1 MADNYDIL
9 ADLDARL
16 ARKQA
21 TASGEFGKGIA
32 SGVDALQGSLYGLAG
47 VVGDVVAEPGLRDWG
62 IAGYLRNQDE
72 VQQNPALVQRVEDVG
87 SLKDAGLYAA
97 QGLGQLVPFAASSI
111 AGGGIG
117 GAAAR
122 VAGRSAAE
130 GIVKGGIAQGLERAA
145 AERAG
150 QAAAR
155 EMTERGIQAG
165 LAGTSIGT
173 EQGSIYG
180 DIYEKTGQY
189 APGTALAYGA
199 AAGALDVVPEL
210 GLLSKAMRPSKGLL
224 RAAGQQAAT
233 EAATE
238 AGQTAVERLA
248 VQSVD
253 PSQEAFNA
261 DGRSELLNAAILGGI
276 GGGILGGGVDAAG
289 RIAQRAQQGPVSPA
303 AQPATPEPAGPI
315 SRSAGLLPG
324 PAPLA
329 ALPAPESVL
338 YGDSS
343 GTIRDTG
350 PVRDVD
356 REQRPVPGREQAQP
370 RSPFG
375 GGGIDQPV
383 PRGVVP
389 LSGELI
395 QATPPAVRETPPMA
409 VRTFDASPI
418 YPGLPDLRPEAV
430 VVDPS
435 GQASFARVPTPR
447 PVEDQGPS
455 FGAGMDRQAQPAQR
469 PVFSE
474 VLQQARQAQGAL
486 DAKALAERTG
496 ASRAMATR
504 ALAGAKAEQQVTA
517 TAYKS
522 VPGAN
527 KALRSLPLPDEF
539 EVVKT
544 GNRQW
549 AVQRR
554 PVQERAYVDS
564 GTGPVDERAAG
575 DQGAAPLQPTDQ
587 AGVPDAEATPQAAA
601 VQPVESGTGVPPAAA
616 GADGQRALTV
626 AKPPAQ
632 PEPVAP
638 PQPADGASPRA
649 NDREQGAE
657 VEQPS
662 ATPDRQQVQEA
673 EAPAQAESQGAA
685 SQAEAGAA
693 VGTDRK
699 SKPADDAGGGRG
711 RNDAPSEKPARI
723 EDFGEKLG
731 GARKDLWKGFR
742 ESISADVDVG
752 AEPLSKSFPE
762 PDYES
767 LSSEGVDPK
776 VLALIAA
783 MRAEIPAKPRIGHR
797 VRIWSDKVRVL
808 RDFAKQL
815 LEGELSADQVLGQM
829 RGRSALG
836 ELADTVPV
844 LARLPASLLKSASK
858 WRITSGS
865 YTVFAGERLER
876 PTTIYVLE
884 DPAQRLVTGIRGGTA
899 EAITDA
905 AVKHLTKVLG
915 DQPAGAGRVSKIE
928 VYQDRMSKQYML
940 GYKGA
945 GGVVRLKTNFATSR
959 DARNYLKD
967 NRDELEQKLAE
978 LRAAPVVRRERNEDR
993 VGPARHEG
1001 DVSPDQFLST
1011 FGFRGVEFG
1020 NWVEGSRRQRDLNNA
1035 YDALM
1040 DMADVLG
1047 IPPQAVSLN
1056 GELGLAF
1063 GARGKGGSDPA
1074 SAHYERGKVVINLTK
1089 KNGPGSLAHEWLHA
1103 LDHHFGKRDAQSG
1116 FMSERRRR
1124 EKEFNPITRKME
1136 DVQYPVRD
1144 EVFKAFKAIERA
1156 VNAGDFKARAV
1167 ELDQARSKPYWSTTV
1182 ELAARA
1188 FEKYVDARL
1197 RDTEQSNDYLVN
1209 ISKSSVAYPNDEELQ
1224 SGGIREAFDQLFQTL
1239 EVRQTEKG
1247 QQLYSRASYRQTPS
1261 RQAKGVRAESLSR
1274 TLAGMAASW
1283 KNAPQIHV
1291 VQSIDELPP
1300 RLRQQVK
1307 RDGALDVEGLYDAQ
1321 GVYLIADNL
1330 SSLQHAAFV
1339 LQHEVIGHAGLQGAF
1354 GKRLNP
1360 LLLSIYKEHPALRSS
1375 ADRLRD
1381 RYGYDKALAMEE
1393 VLADLA
1399 AAGRLTEQRFWPQLV
1414 AAVRNALRAIGFR
1427 MRWTDQ
1433 DIAALLGTARRF
1445 IEKGGDKGTGG
1456 LVQTYSR
1463 EPGTG
1468 LPAALE
1474 KEIDEVFRG
1483 KTLTKPLVL
1492 GGTPDV
1498 LQALGAADA
1507 PINITEDTLW
1517 KAVDKHSLTPRDVK
1531 AALAALGEPVMVFD
1545 SATAPDGLVALVET
1559 ASRGRS
1565 VVVAV
1570 HMNRKENITVNRIAS
1585 IHAKDSAGFVQQW
1598 MENGLLRYVDNKK
1611 ADAWSSARGLQLP
1624 KAAPKHRLGKKVL
1637 RPEDIGKAA
1646 GDVRYSRASQR
1657 AADFFDQ
1664 VTNRGAVRFPEHA
1677 TTAQRDALGKI
1688 GAFIRQEPLAKTARA
1703 LSERWKEKV
1712 IQGVFDQFAPIAKLD
1727 QAAYMQARLS
1737 KGTDG
1742 ALEATFFHGR
1752 PTITDGALDVEA
1764 DGQGL
1769 RGVLAELKGEHD
1781 LFFAWIAGNRAEKLA
1796 QEGRENLF
1804 TPDDIAALRS
1814 LNQGT
1819 MDDGRSRAVVYR
1831 DVLKQFN
1838 TYQKA
1843 VMDVAEQA
1851 GLIDGSSR
1859 KLWESEFYVPFY
1871 RVMEEGDGTAGPG
1884 QIGGLTGQKAFK
1896 KLKGGKE
1903 PLGDLMANTLANWSH
1918 LLSASMKNMAANK
1931 ALEAAEK
1938 MKIATRV
1945 REAEKGSLR
1954 VMVNGKERHY
1964 LVDDPLV
1971 LDALTMLNHQDWNN
1985 PAMKAMRSF
1994 KHALTVGVT
2003 SSPAFRARNLL
2014 RDSISSIAAND
2025 LGYNP
2030 LKNMA
2035 AGWKGTGKDS
2045 PTLHRLLAGGGAVRF
2060 GSLNDGDQATYA
2072 KRLISRGV
2080 DSSQILNTPAKAAK
2094 ALRSAWDKYQEIGDR
2109 LETVNRAAL
2118 YEKLRAE
2125 GKSHLEASYAA
2136 RDAMDFT
2143 SAGKWASVRFL
2154 TQIVPF
2160 MNARLQGM
2168 YKLGRGASADPRR
2181 FLAVAGAVAMAST
2194 LLFLLNK
2201 DDEEFKQLPDWVRD
2215 TYWWVRIPGT
2225 EKALY
2230 LPKPFEVGVMGSV
2243 AERLT
2248 ELALSGDDYQAG
2260 DFASTAGSLLWNQL
2274 SMSPVPQAFKP
2285 LMEAA
2290 FNYDSFR
2297 DRPIDSMGQERL
2309 PAEERYTART
2319 SASAVAAGQLTGISP
2334 QRIEHLVRGYFGWL
2348 GTQAL
2353 NTADYLTRG
2362 ITDLPSNPKS
2372 DLTNPDNWTLFG
2384 DFVKAADP
2392 GSGSKYLTRFYEMQH
2407 QIDQLYASAS
2417 EARKVGDLERLQQL
2431 AGNEMLKLRPVYQ
2444 AANRQ
2449 ITAINQRI
2457 KAVTNDRS
2465 LGAAE
2470 KAELLKQLNA
2480 TRNQAAQLADTRGRA
2495 MGV

>member
-1 MADNYDIL
+1 M
-9 ADLDARL
+9 
-16 ARKQA
+16 
-21 TASGEFGKGIA
+21 
-32 SGVDALQGSLYGLAG
+32 
-47 VVGDVVAEPGLRDWG
+47 
-62 IAGYLRNQDE
+62 
-72 VQQNPALVQRVEDVG
+72 
-87 SLKDAGLYAA
+87 
-97 QGLGQLVPFAASSI
+97 
-111 AGGGIG
+111 
-117 GAAAR
+117 
-122 VAGRSAAE
+122 
-130 GIVKGGIAQGLERAA
+130 
-145 AERAG
+145 
-150 QAAAR
+150 
-155 EMTERGIQAG
+155 
-165 LAGTSIGT
+165 
-173 EQGSIYG
+173 
-180 DIYEKTGQY
+180 
-189 APGTALAYGA
+189 
-199 AAGALDVVPEL
+199 VPEL

-289 RIAQRAQQGPVSPA
+289 RIAQRAQQAPVSPT

-324 PAPLA
+324 PSPLA

-338 YGDSS
+338 YGDAS

-356 REQRPVPGREQAQP
+356 REQRPVPGREQARP

-395 QATPPAVRETPPMA
+395 QATPPAVREAPPMA

-504 ALAGAKAEQQVTA
+504 ALAGAKVEQQVSA

-601 VQPVESGTGVPPAAA
+601 VQPVESGAGVPPAAA

-673 EAPAQAESQGAA
+673 EAPAQSESQGAA

-693 VGTDRK
+693 VATDREPQ
-699 SKPADDAGGGRG
+699 PAGSGEDGR
-711 RNDAPSEKPARI
+711 D
-723 EDFGEKLG
+723 
-731 GARKDLWKGFR
+731 
-742 ESISADVDVG
+742 
-752 AEPLSKSFPE
+752 
-762 PDYES
+762 
-767 LSSEGVDPK
+767 
-776 VLALIAA
+776 
-783 MRAEIPAKPRIGHR
+783 
-797 VRIWSDKVRVL
+797 
-808 RDFAKQL
+808 
-815 LEGELSADQVLGQM
+815 
-829 RGRSALG
+829 
-836 ELADTVPV
+836 
-844 LARLPASLLKSASK
+844 LPAS
-858 WRITSGS
+858 
-865 YTVFAGERLER
+865 
-876 PTTIYVLE
+876 PTE
-884 DPAQRLVTGIRGGTA
+884 A
-899 EAITDA
+899 E
-905 AVKHLTKVLG
+905 H
-915 DQPAGAGRVSKIE
+915 Q
-928 VYQDRMSKQYML
+928 
-940 GYKGA
+940 
-945 GGVVRLKTNFATSR
+945 
-959 DARNYLKD
+959 
-967 NRDELEQKLAE
+967 
-978 LRAAPVVRRERNEDR
+978 
-993 VGPARHEG
+993 
-1001 DVSPDQFLST
+1001 
-1011 FGFRGVEFG
+1011 
-1020 NWVEGSRRQRDLNNA
+1020 
-1035 YDALM
+1035 
-1040 DMADVLG
+1040 
-1047 IPPQAVSLN
+1047 
-1056 GELGLAF
+1056 
-1063 GARGKGGSDPA
+1063 
-1074 SAHYERGKVVINLTK
+1074 
-1089 KNGPGSLAHEWLHA
+1089 
-1103 LDHHFGKRDAQSG
+1103 
-1116 FMSERRRR
+1116 
-1124 EKEFNPITRKME
+1124 
-1136 DVQYPVRD
+1136 
-1144 EVFKAFKAIERA
+1144 
-1156 VNAGDFKARAV
+1156 
-1167 ELDQARSKPYWSTTV
+1167 
-1182 ELAARA
+1182 
-1188 FEKYVDARL
+1188 
-1197 RDTEQSNDYLVN
+1197 
-1209 ISKSSVAYPNDEELQ
+1209 
-1224 SGGIREAFDQLFQTL
+1224 
-1239 EVRQTEKG
+1239 
-1247 QQLYSRASYRQTPS
+1247 YSRSSYRQAPS

-1321 GVYLIADNL
+1321 GVYIIADNL

-1483 KTLTKPLVL
+1483 KTLTKPLSL

-1585 IHAKDSAGFVQQW
+1585 VHAKDSAGFVQQW

-1646 GDVRYSRASQR
+1646 GDVRYSRAGQR

-1664 VTNRGAVRFPEHA
+1664 VTNRGEVRFPEHA
-1677 TTAQRDALGKI
+1677 TSAQRDALGKL
-1688 GAFIRQEPLAKTARA
+1688 GTFIRQEPLAKTARA

-1769 RGVLAELKGEHD
+1769 RGVLAELAGEHD

-1931 ALEAAEK
+1931 ALQAAEQ
-1938 MKIATRV
+1938 MSIATRV

-2014 RDSISSIAAND
+2014 RDSISSIAANE

-2035 AGWKGTGKDS
+2035 AGWKGTGKDN
-2045 PTLHRLLAGGGAVRF
+2045 PTLHRLLAGGGAVRL

-2136 RDAMDFT
+2136 RDMMDFT

-2480 TRNQAAQLADTRGRA
+2480 TRNRAAQMADERVRKI
-2495 MGV
+2495 M

>member
-1 MADNYDIL
+1 MADDYN
-9 ADLDARL
+9 ARSSIQ
-16 ARKQA
+16 ARIDKRNA
-21 TASGEFGKGIA
+21 TAGGEFGKGIA
-32 SGVDALQGSLYGLAG
+32 SGIDALQGSLYGLAG
-47 VVGDVVAEPGLRDWG
+47 LAGDVVAEPGLRDWG
-62 IAGYLRNQDE
+62 IAGFQRNQE
-72 VQQNPALVQRVEDVG
+72 EAQQNPALVQRVEDIG
-87 SLKDAGLYAA
+87 SVRDAGLYAA
-97 QGLGQLVPFAASSI
+97 QGLGQLVPFAAGSI
-111 AGGGIG
+111 AGGGVG
-117 GAAAR
+117 GAVAR

-130 GIVKGGIAQGLERAA
+130 GLVQRGIAQGLDRAV

-150 QAAAR
+150 QIAAR
-155 EMTERGIQAG
+155 EATERGIQAG
-165 LAGTSIGT
+165 LTANSIGT

-180 DIYEKTGQY
+180 DIYDKTGQH

-210 GLLSKAMRPSKGLL
+210 GLLSKIARPSQGLL
-224 RAAGQQAAT
+224 RTVGRQAAT

-253 PSQEAFNA
+253 PTQEAFNE

-289 RIAQRAQQGPVSPA
+289 RVAARGQQPAAPAPA
-303 AQPATPEPAGPI
+303 AQPAGPI
-315 SRSAGLLPG
+315 SRSAGLLP
-324 PAPLA
+324 APDRL
-329 ALPAPESVL
+329 ALPAPDPVL
-338 YGDSS
+338 YADGQGNVSPD
-343 GTIRDTG
+343 G
-350 PVRDVD
+350 PARNVD
-356 REQRPVPGREQAQP
+356 REQRPVPGRETQP
-370 RSPFG
+370 PFSG
-375 GGGIDQPV
+375 AGLDQQV
-383 PRGVVP
+383 PRGVIP

-395 QATPPAVRETPPMA
+395 QAQPLTVQPTPPVP
-409 VRTFDASPI
+409 VRTFDARPEF
-418 YPGLPDLRPEAV
+418 PGLPDLRPEAV

-435 GQASFARVPTPR
+435 GQASLGRIPTPQ
-447 PVEDQGPS
+447 PVEPADSS
-455 FGAGMDRQAQPAQR
+455 FGAGMDAQVKPAKR
-469 PVFSE
+469 PTFGQ
-474 VLQQARQAQGAL
+474 VLEQARQAQGAL
-486 DAKALAERTG
+486 DAQALADRTG
-496 ASRAMATR
+496 ASRAVAAR
-504 ALAGAKAEQQVTA
+504 ALSGVQVEQQVVA
-517 TAYKS
+517 AEYKS

-527 KALRSLPLPDEF
+527 KALRSLPQPDDF
-539 EVVKT
+539 HVVKT
-544 GNRQW
+544 GPRQW

-554 PVQERAYVDS
+554 PLQEVVDADS
-564 GTGPVDERAAG
+564 RSGPVDERAAG
-575 DQGAAPLQPTDQ
+575 GQGATPVQPADQ
-587 AGVPDAEATPQAAA
+587 AGVPNAEAAPATSE
-601 VQPVESGTGVPPAAA
+601 VQPMEGGAGVPSAAE
-616 GADGQRALTV
+616 GTDGQRALNEAPEAAASAQRGDASVAGEYQHGRHGAVRATV
-626 AKPPAQ
+626 TPTAKGFQVEWGPDDLQQFKGKAAGEKVRAALEREGFSRVEQ
-632 PEPVAP
+632 E
-638 PQPADGASPRA
+638 GASPNYSR
-649 NDREQGAE
+649 GA
-657 VEQPS
+657 
-662 ATPDRQQVQEA
+662 
-673 EAPAQAESQGAA
+673 
-685 SQAEAGAA
+685 
-693 VGTDRK
+693 
-699 SKPADDAGGGRG
+699 
-711 RNDAPSEKPARI
+711 
-723 EDFGEKLG
+723 
-731 GARKDLWKGFR
+731 
-742 ESISADVDVG
+742 
-752 AEPLSKSFPE
+752 
-762 PDYES
+762 Y
-767 LSSEGVDPK
+767 
-776 VLALIAA
+776 
-783 MRAEIPAKPRIGHR
+783 
-797 VRIWSDKVRVL
+797 
-808 RDFAKQL
+808 
-815 LEGELSADQVLGQM
+815 
-829 RGRSALG
+829 
-836 ELADTVPV
+836 
-844 LARLPASLLKSASK
+844 
-858 WRITSGS
+858 
-865 YTVFAGERLER
+865 
-876 PTTIYVLE
+876 
-884 DPAQRLVTGIRGGTA
+884 
-899 EAITDA
+899 
-905 AVKHLTKVLG
+905 
-915 DQPAGAGRVSKIE
+915 
-928 VYQDRMSKQYML
+928 RM
-940 GYKGA
+940 
-945 GGVVRLKTNFATSR
+945 
-959 DARNYLKD
+959 
-967 NRDELEQKLAE
+967 
-978 LRAAPVVRRERNEDR
+978 AAPR
-993 VGPARHEG
+993 A
-1001 DVSPDQFLST
+1001 
-1011 FGFRGVEFG
+1011 
-1020 NWVEGSRRQRDLNNA
+1020 
-1035 YDALM
+1035 
-1040 DMADVLG
+1040 
-1047 IPPQAVSLN
+1047 
-1056 GELGLAF
+1056 
-1063 GARGKGGSDPA
+1063 
-1074 SAHYERGKVVINLTK
+1074 K
-1089 KNGPGSLAHEWLHA
+1089 K
-1103 LDHHFGKRDAQSG
+1103 
-1116 FMSERRRR
+1116 
-1124 EKEFNPITRKME
+1124 
-1136 DVQYPVRD
+1136 
-1144 EVFKAFKAIERA
+1144 
-1156 VNAGDFKARAV
+1156 
-1167 ELDQARSKPYWSTTV
+1167 
-1182 ELAARA
+1182 
-1188 FEKYVDARL
+1188 
-1197 RDTEQSNDYLVN
+1197 
-1209 ISKSSVAYPNDEELQ
+1209 
-1224 SGGIREAFDQLFQTL
+1224 
-1239 EVRQTEKG
+1239 
-1247 QQLYSRASYRQTPS
+1247 
-1261 RQAKGVRAESLSR
+1261 VRAE
-1274 TLAGMAASW
+1274 TLARSIGGLVAGW
-1283 KNAPQIHV
+1283 RNAPQVNV
-1291 VQSIDELPP
+1291 VQSIDDLPP

-1307 RDGALDVEGLYDAQ
+1307 RDGAHDAEGLYDPK

-1330 SSLQHAAFV
+1330 TSLQHAAFV

-1381 RYGYDKALAMEE
+1381 RFGYDKALAMEE

-1399 AAGRLTEQRFWPQLV
+1399 AAGRLTEQRFWPRLV
-1414 AAVRNALRAIGFR
+1414 AAVRNALRDIGFKV
-1427 MRWTDQ
+1427 RWTDQ

-1445 IEKGGDKGTGG
+1445 IEKGDAKGTGG

-1483 KTLTKPLVL
+1483 KTLSKPLSL

-1498 LQALGAADA
+1498 LKALGAADA

-1517 KAVDKHSLTPRDVK
+1517 KAVDKHSMTPRDVK

-1664 VTNRGAVRFPEHA
+1664 VTNRGEVRFPEHA
-1677 TTAQRDALGKI
+1677 TSAQRDALGKI

-1752 PTITDGALDVEA
+1752 PKISDGALDVEA

-1769 RGVLAELKGEHD
+1769 RGVLADLKGEHD

-1796 QEGRENLF
+1796 QDGRENLF
-1804 TPDDIAALRS
+1804 TPDDIVALRS
-1814 LNQGT
+1814 LNQGA
-1819 MDDGRSRAVVYR
+1819 MADGRARAVVYR

-1838 TYQKA
+1838 AYQKS

-1938 MKIATRV
+1938 MNIATRL

-2003 SSPAFRARNLL
+2003 SNPAFRARNLL

-2035 AGWKGTGKDS
+2035 SGWKATGKDN

-2060 GSLNDGDQATYA
+2060 GSLNDGDQAAYA
-2072 KRLISRGV
+2072 KRLIRSGV

-2094 ALRSAWDKYQEIGDR
+2094 ALRSAWDKYQEVGDR

-2136 RDAMDFT
+2136 RDMMDFT

-2181 FLAVAGAVAMAST
+2181 FVAVAGAVAMAST

-2225 EKALY
+2225 EKSLY

-2243 AERLT
+2243 AERLM

-2297 DRPIDSMGQERL
+2297 ERPIDSMGQERL

-2372 DLTNPDNWTLFG
+2372 DLANPDNWTLYG
-2384 DFVKAADP
+2384 DFVKSADP

-2417 EARKVGDLERLQQL
+2417 EARKVGDLERMQQL
-2431 AGNEMLKLRPVYQ
+2431 AGNDVLKLRPIYK

-2465 LGAAE
+2465 MGAAE
-2470 KAELLKQLNA
+2470 KADLLKQLNA
-2480 TRNQAAQLADTRGRA
+2480 TRNQAAQLADERGRA
-2495 MGV
+2495 AG

>member
-1 MADNYDIL
+1 MADDYDAL
-9 ADLDARL
+9 ADIQSRM

-21 TASGEFGKGIA
+21 TLSGEFGKGIA

-72 VQQNPALVQRVEDVG
+72 AQQNPALVQRVEDVG

-150 QAAAR
+150 QVAAR

-173 EQGSIYG
+173 EQGIIYG

-248 VQSVD
+248 VQRVD

-261 DGRSELLNAAILGGI
+261 EGRSELLNAAILGGI

-289 RIAQRAQQGPVSPA
+289 RIAQRALQAPASPA
-303 AQPATPEPAGPI
+303 AQPPTPEPAGPI
-315 SRSAGLLPG
+315 SRSAALLPG

-329 ALPAPESVL
+329 ALPAPDPVL

-395 QATPPAVRETPPMA
+395 QAPPPAVRETPPMA

-504 ALAGAKAEQQVTA
+504 ALAGAKVEQQVTA

-544 GNRQW
+544 GSRQW

-575 DQGAAPLQPTDQ
+575 DQGAAPFQPTDP
-587 AGVPDAEATPQAAA
+587 AGVPNAEATPQAPA
-601 VQPVESGTGVPPAAA
+601 VQPVESGAGVPPAAA
-616 GADGQRALTV
+616 GADGQRALNEVPEAAASAQQGDASVAGEYQHGRHGAVRATV
-626 AKPPAQ
+626 TPTAKGFQVEWGPDDVQQFKGKAAG
-632 PEPVAP
+632 EKV
-638 PQPADGASPRA
+638 RA
-649 NDREQGAE
+649 ALEREGFNRVEQQGANTNY
-657 VEQPS
+657 S
-662 ATPDRQQVQEA
+662 RGAYRMA
-673 EAPAQAESQGAA
+673 AP
-685 SQAEAGAA
+685 
-693 VGTDRK
+693 
-699 SKPADDAGGGRG
+699 
-711 RNDAPSEKPARI
+711 
-723 EDFGEKLG
+723 
-731 GARKDLWKGFR
+731 
-742 ESISADVDVG
+742 
-752 AEPLSKSFPE
+752 
-762 PDYES
+762 
-767 LSSEGVDPK
+767 
-776 VLALIAA
+776 
-783 MRAEIPAKPRIGHR
+783 R
-797 VRIWSDKVRVL
+797 VRK
-808 RDFAKQL
+808 
-815 LEGELSADQVLGQM
+815 
-829 RGRSALG
+829 
-836 ELADTVPV
+836 
-844 LARLPASLLKSASK
+844 
-858 WRITSGS
+858 
-865 YTVFAGERLER
+865 
-876 PTTIYVLE
+876 
-884 DPAQRLVTGIRGGTA
+884 
-899 EAITDA
+899 
-905 AVKHLTKVLG
+905 
-915 DQPAGAGRVSKIE
+915 
-928 VYQDRMSKQYML
+928 
-940 GYKGA
+940 
-945 GGVVRLKTNFATSR
+945 
-959 DARNYLKD
+959 
-967 NRDELEQKLAE
+967 
-978 LRAAPVVRRERNEDR
+978 
-993 VGPARHEG
+993 
-1001 DVSPDQFLST
+1001 
-1011 FGFRGVEFG
+1011 
-1020 NWVEGSRRQRDLNNA
+1020 
-1035 YDALM
+1035 
-1040 DMADVLG
+1040 
-1047 IPPQAVSLN
+1047 
-1056 GELGLAF
+1056 
-1063 GARGKGGSDPA
+1063 
-1074 SAHYERGKVVINLTK
+1074 
-1089 KNGPGSLAHEWLHA
+1089 
-1103 LDHHFGKRDAQSG
+1103 
-1116 FMSERRRR
+1116 
-1124 EKEFNPITRKME
+1124 
-1136 DVQYPVRD
+1136 
-1144 EVFKAFKAIERA
+1144 
-1156 VNAGDFKARAV
+1156 
-1167 ELDQARSKPYWSTTV
+1167 
-1182 ELAARA
+1182 
-1188 FEKYVDARL
+1188 
-1197 RDTEQSNDYLVN
+1197 
-1209 ISKSSVAYPNDEELQ
+1209 
-1224 SGGIREAFDQLFQTL
+1224 
-1239 EVRQTEKG
+1239 
-1247 QQLYSRASYRQTPS
+1247 
-1261 RQAKGVRAESLSR
+1261 VRAE
-1274 TLAGMAASW
+1274 TLARSIGGMVAGW
-1283 KNAPQIHV
+1283 KNAPQVNV
-1291 VQSIDELPP
+1291 VQSIDDLPP

-1307 RDGALDVEGLYDAQ
+1307 RDGALDAEGLYDPK

-1330 SSLQHAAFV
+1330 TSLQHAAFV

-1354 GKRLNP
+1354 GKRLSP

-1381 RYGYDKALAMEE
+1381 RFGYDKALAMEE

-1399 AAGRLTEQRFWPQLV
+1399 AAGRLTEQRFWPRLV
-1414 AAVRNALRAIGFR
+1414 AAVRNALRDIGFKV
-1427 MRWTDQ
+1427 RWTDQ

-1445 IEKGGDKGTGG
+1445 IEKGGDKGTGA

-1468 LPAALE
+1468 LPATLE

-1483 KTLTKPLVL
+1483 KTLTKPLSL

-1498 LQALGAADA
+1498 LKALGAADA

-1570 HMNRKENITVNRIAS
+1570 HMNRAERVTVNRIAS
-1585 IHAKDSAGFVQQW
+1585 IHAKDSTGFIRQW
-1598 MENGLLRYVDNKK
+1598 METGLLRYVDNKK
-1611 ADAWSSARGLQLP
+1611 ADAWSKARGLQLP
-1624 KAAPKHRLGKKVL
+1624 KAGPKHRLGKKVL
-1637 RPEDIGKAA
+1637 RPEDIGKEA

-1664 VTNRGAVRFPEHA
+1664 VTNRGEVRFPEHA
-1677 TTAQRDALGKI
+1677 TSAQRDALGKI

-1831 DVLKQFN
+1831 DVLKHFN
-1838 TYQKA
+1838 AYQKA

-1931 ALEAAEK
+1931 ALQAAEQ
-1938 MKIATRV
+1938 MNIATRV

-2136 RDAMDFT
+2136 RDLMDFT

-2407 QIDQLYASAS
+2407 QIDQLYASAG

-2480 TRNQAAQLADTRGRA
+2480 TRNRAAQLADERGRA
-2495 MGV
+2495 AG

>member
-1 MADNYDIL
+1 MADDYS
-9 ADLDARL
+9 ARSSIQ
-16 ARKQA
+16 ARIEKRNA
-21 TASGEFGKGIA
+21 TAGGEFGKGIA
-32 SGVDALQGSLYGLAG
+32 SGIDALQGSLYGLAG
-47 VVGDVVAEPGLRDWG
+47 LAGDVVAEPGLRDWG
-62 IAGYLRNQDE
+62 IAGYQRNQE
-72 VQQNPALVQRVEDVG
+72 EAQQDPALVQRVEDIG
-87 SLKDAGLYAA
+87 SVRDAGLYAA
-97 QGLGQLVPFAASSI
+97 QGIGQLVPFAAGSI
-111 AGGGIG
+111 AGGGVG
-117 GAAAR
+117 GAVAR

-130 GIVKGGIAQGLERAA
+130 GVVQRGIAQGLDRAV

-150 QAAAR
+150 QLAAR

-165 LAGTSIGT
+165 LTANSIGT

-180 DIYEKTGQY
+180 DIYDKTGEH

-210 GLLSKAMRPSKGLL
+210 GLLSKVARPSQGLL
-224 RAAGQQAAT
+224 RATGRQAAT

-253 PSQEAFNA
+253 PTQEAFNEE
-261 DGRSELLNAAILGGI
+261 GRSELLNAAILGGI

-289 RIAQRAQQGPVSPA
+289 RVAARGQEPAAPAPA
-303 AQPATPEPAGPI
+303 AQPVGPI
-315 SRSAGLLPG
+315 SRSVGLLP
-324 PAPLA
+324 APDRL
-329 ALPAPESVL
+329 ALPAPDPVL
-338 YGDSS
+338 YADGQGNVSPD
-343 GTIRDTG
+343 G
-350 PVRDVD
+350 PARNVD
-356 REQRPVPGREQAQP
+356 REQRPVPGRETQP
-370 RSPFG
+370 PFSG
-375 GGGIDQPV
+375 AGLDQQV
-383 PRGVVP
+383 PRGVIP

-395 QATPPAVRETPPMA
+395 QAQPLTVQPSPPVP
-409 VRTFDASPI
+409 VRTFDARPE
-418 YPGLPDLRPEAV
+418 YPGLPDLRPEAF

-435 GQASFARVPTPR
+435 GQASLGRIPTPQ
-447 PVEDQGPS
+447 PVEPGGPS
-455 FGAGMDRQAQPAQR
+455 FGAGMDAEVKPAQR
-469 PVFSE
+469 PTFGQ
-474 VLQQARQAQGAL
+474 VLEHARQAQGAL
-486 DAKALAERTG
+486 DAQALADRTG
-496 ASRAMATR
+496 ASRAVAAR
-504 ALAGAKAEQQVTA
+504 ALSGAQVEQQVVA
-517 TAYKS
+517 AEYKS

-527 KALRSLPLPDEF
+527 KALRSLPQPDDF
-539 EVVKT
+539 HVVKT
-544 GNRQW
+544 GPRQW

-554 PVQERAYVDS
+554 PVQEVADVDS
-564 GTGPVDERAAG
+564 GAGPVDERAAG
-575 DQGAAPLQPTDQ
+575 GQGATPVQPADQ
-587 AGVPDAEATPQAAA
+587 AGVPNAEEPPAASA
-601 VQPVESGTGVPPAAA
+601 VQPMESGPGVPAAVE
-616 GADGQRALTV
+616 GADGQRALNEAPEAAASAQQGDASVAGEYQHGRHGAVRATV
-626 AKPPAQ
+626 TPTAKGFPVEWGPDDVQQFKGKAAGEKVRAALEREGFSRVAQ
-632 PEPVAP
+632 QGPSTNYSR
-638 PQPADGASPRA
+638 GAYRMAAPRA
-649 NDREQGAE
+649 
-657 VEQPS
+657 
-662 ATPDRQQVQEA
+662 
-673 EAPAQAESQGAA
+673 
-685 SQAEAGAA
+685 
-693 VGTDRK
+693 
-699 SKPADDAGGGRG
+699 
-711 RNDAPSEKPARI
+711 
-723 EDFGEKLG
+723 
-731 GARKDLWKGFR
+731 
-742 ESISADVDVG
+742 
-752 AEPLSKSFPE
+752 
-762 PDYES
+762 
-767 LSSEGVDPK
+767 
-776 VLALIAA
+776 
-783 MRAEIPAKPRIGHR
+783 
-797 VRIWSDKVRVL
+797 
-808 RDFAKQL
+808 
-815 LEGELSADQVLGQM
+815 
-829 RGRSALG
+829 
-836 ELADTVPV
+836 
-844 LARLPASLLKSASK
+844 
-858 WRITSGS
+858 
-865 YTVFAGERLER
+865 
-876 PTTIYVLE
+876 
-884 DPAQRLVTGIRGGTA
+884 
-899 EAITDA
+899 
-905 AVKHLTKVLG
+905 
-915 DQPAGAGRVSKIE
+915 
-928 VYQDRMSKQYML
+928 
-940 GYKGA
+940 
-945 GGVVRLKTNFATSR
+945 
-959 DARNYLKD
+959 
-967 NRDELEQKLAE
+967 
-978 LRAAPVVRRERNEDR
+978 
-993 VGPARHEG
+993 
-1001 DVSPDQFLST
+1001 
-1011 FGFRGVEFG
+1011 
-1020 NWVEGSRRQRDLNNA
+1020 
-1035 YDALM
+1035 
-1040 DMADVLG
+1040 
-1047 IPPQAVSLN
+1047 
-1056 GELGLAF
+1056 
-1063 GARGKGGSDPA
+1063 
-1074 SAHYERGKVVINLTK
+1074 K
-1089 KNGPGSLAHEWLHA
+1089 K
-1103 LDHHFGKRDAQSG
+1103 
-1116 FMSERRRR
+1116 
-1124 EKEFNPITRKME
+1124 
-1136 DVQYPVRD
+1136 
-1144 EVFKAFKAIERA
+1144 
-1156 VNAGDFKARAV
+1156 
-1167 ELDQARSKPYWSTTV
+1167 
-1182 ELAARA
+1182 
-1188 FEKYVDARL
+1188 
-1197 RDTEQSNDYLVN
+1197 
-1209 ISKSSVAYPNDEELQ
+1209 
-1224 SGGIREAFDQLFQTL
+1224 
-1239 EVRQTEKG
+1239 
-1247 QQLYSRASYRQTPS
+1247 
-1261 RQAKGVRAESLSR
+1261 VRAE
-1274 TLAGMAASW
+1274 TLARSIGGLVAGW
-1283 KNAPQIHV
+1283 KNAPQVNV
-1291 VQSIDELPP
+1291 VQSIDDLPP

-1307 RDGALDVEGLYDAQ
+1307 RDGAQDAEGLYDPK

-1330 SSLQHAAFV
+1330 TSLQHAAFV

-1354 GKRLNP
+1354 GKRLSP

-1381 RYGYDKALAMEE
+1381 RFGYDKALAMEE

-1399 AAGRLTEQRFWPQLV
+1399 AAGRLTEQRFWPRLV
-1414 AAVRNALRAIGFR
+1414 AGVRNALRDIGFK

-1463 EPGTG
+1463 ELGTG

-1483 KTLTKPLVL
+1483 KTLTRPLSL

-1559 ASRGRS
+1559 SSRGRS

-1585 IHAKDSAGFVQQW
+1585 VHAKDSAGFVQQW

-1611 ADAWSSARGLQLP
+1611 ADAWSSARGLKLP

-1688 GAFIRQEPLAKTARA
+1688 GAFIRQEPMAKAARA
-1703 LSERWKEKV
+1703 LSDRWKEKV

-1727 QAAYMQARLS
+1727 QTAYMQARLS

-1752 PTITDGALDVEA
+1752 PKISDGALDVEA

-1769 RGVLAELKGEHD
+1769 RGVLADLKGEHD

-1814 LNQGT
+1814 LNQGA
-1819 MDDGRSRAVVYR
+1819 MADGRSRAVVYR

-1838 TYQKA
+1838 AYQKS

-2035 AGWKGTGKDS
+2035 SGWKATGKDN

-2136 RDAMDFT
+2136 RDMMDFT

-2230 LPKPFEVGVMGSV
+2230 LPKPFEVGVLGSV

-2297 DRPIDSMGQERL
+2297 ERPIDSMSQERL

-2372 DLTNPDNWTLFG
+2372 DLANPDNWTLYG
-2384 DFVKAADP
+2384 DFVKSADL

-2417 EARKVGDLERLQQL
+2417 EARKVGDLERMQQL
-2431 AGNEMLKLRPVYQ
+2431 AGNDVLKLRPIYK

-2465 LGAAE
+2465 MRAAE
-2470 KAELLKQLNA
+2470 KTELLKQLNA
-2480 TRNQAAQLADTRGRA
+2480 TRNQAAQLADERGRA
-2495 MGV
+2495 AG

>member
-1 MADNYDIL
+1 MADKYDVL
-9 ADLDARL
+9 ADLDTRL

-21 TASGEFGKGIA
+21 TLSGEFGKGIA

-72 VQQNPALVQRVEDVG
+72 AQQNPALVQRVEDVG

-261 DGRSELLNAAILGGI
+261 EGRSELLNAAILGGI

-289 RIAQRAQQGPVSPA
+289 RIAQRAQQAPVSPA

-329 ALPAPESVL
+329 ALPAPEPVL

-395 QATPPAVRETPPMA
+395 QATPPAVREAPPMA
-409 VRTFDASPI
+409 VRTFDSSPI

-435 GQASFARVPTPR
+435 GQASFARVPTPK
-447 PVEDQGPS
+447 PAEDLGPS

-486 DAKALAERTG
+486 DAKALAELTG

-504 ALAGAKAEQQVTA
+504 ALVGAEVEQQVTA

-601 VQPVESGTGVPPAAA
+601 VQPVESGAGVPPATA

-632 PEPVAP
+632 PEPVTP

-693 VGTDRK
+693 VATDREPQ
-699 SKPADDAGGGRG
+699 PAGSGEGGR
-711 RNDAPSEKPARI
+711 D
-723 EDFGEKLG
+723 
-731 GARKDLWKGFR
+731 
-742 ESISADVDVG
+742 
-752 AEPLSKSFPE
+752 
-762 PDYES
+762 
-767 LSSEGVDPK
+767 
-776 VLALIAA
+776 
-783 MRAEIPAKPRIGHR
+783 
-797 VRIWSDKVRVL
+797 
-808 RDFAKQL
+808 
-815 LEGELSADQVLGQM
+815 
-829 RGRSALG
+829 
-836 ELADTVPV
+836 
-844 LARLPASLLKSASK
+844 LPAS
-858 WRITSGS
+858 
-865 YTVFAGERLER
+865 
-876 PTTIYVLE
+876 PTE
-884 DPAQRLVTGIRGGTA
+884 A
-899 EAITDA
+899 E
-905 AVKHLTKVLG
+905 H
-915 DQPAGAGRVSKIE
+915 Q
-928 VYQDRMSKQYML
+928 
-940 GYKGA
+940 
-945 GGVVRLKTNFATSR
+945 
-959 DARNYLKD
+959 
-967 NRDELEQKLAE
+967 
-978 LRAAPVVRRERNEDR
+978 
-993 VGPARHEG
+993 
-1001 DVSPDQFLST
+1001 
-1011 FGFRGVEFG
+1011 
-1020 NWVEGSRRQRDLNNA
+1020 
-1035 YDALM
+1035 
-1040 DMADVLG
+1040 
-1047 IPPQAVSLN
+1047 
-1056 GELGLAF
+1056 
-1063 GARGKGGSDPA
+1063 
-1074 SAHYERGKVVINLTK
+1074 
-1089 KNGPGSLAHEWLHA
+1089 
-1103 LDHHFGKRDAQSG
+1103 
-1116 FMSERRRR
+1116 
-1124 EKEFNPITRKME
+1124 
-1136 DVQYPVRD
+1136 
-1144 EVFKAFKAIERA
+1144 
-1156 VNAGDFKARAV
+1156 
-1167 ELDQARSKPYWSTTV
+1167 
-1182 ELAARA
+1182 
-1188 FEKYVDARL
+1188 
-1197 RDTEQSNDYLVN
+1197 
-1209 ISKSSVAYPNDEELQ
+1209 
-1224 SGGIREAFDQLFQTL
+1224 
-1239 EVRQTEKG
+1239 
-1247 QQLYSRASYRQTPS
+1247 YSRSSYRQAPS

-1291 VQSIDELPP
+1291 VQSLDELPP

-1354 GKRLNP
+1354 GKRLSP

-1483 KTLTKPLVL
+1483 KTLTKPLSL

-1498 LQALGAADA
+1498 LKALGAADA

-1585 IHAKDSAGFVQQW
+1585 IHAKDSTAFIRQW

-1637 RPEDIGKAA
+1637 RPEDIGKEA

-1657 AADFFDQ
+1657 AAGFFDQ
-1664 VTNRGAVRFPEHA
+1664 VTNRGEVRFPEHA
-1677 TTAQRDALGKI
+1677 TSAQRDALGKI

-1781 LFFAWIAGNRAEKLA
+1781 LFFAWIAGNRAEKLT

-1903 PLGDLMANTLANWSH
+1903 PLGDLLANTLANWSH
-1918 LLSASMKNMAANK
+1918 LLSASMKNMAANT
-1931 ALEAAEK
+1931 ALQAAEQ
-1938 MKIATRV
+1938 MNIATRV

-2094 ALRSAWDKYQEIGDR
+2094 ALRSAWDTYQEIGDR

-2480 TRNQAAQLADTRGRA
+2480 TRNQAAQMADERGRA
-2495 MGV
+2495 AG

>member
-9 ADLDARL
+9 ADLDTRL

-72 VQQNPALVQRVEDVG
+72 AQQNPALVQRVEDVG

-155 EMTERGIQAG
+155 ELTERGIQAG

-253 PSQEAFNA
+253 PSQKAFNA
-261 DGRSELLNAAILGGI
+261 EGRSELLNAAILGGI

-289 RIAQRAQQGPVSPA
+289 RIAQRAQQAPVSPA

-455 FGAGMDRQAQPAQR
+455 FGAGMDRQAQTAQR

-504 ALAGAKAEQQVTA
+504 ALAGAKVEQQVTA
-517 TAYKS
+517 TAYRS

-544 GNRQW
+544 GSRQW

-616 GADGQRALTV
+616 GADGQRALNEVPEASASAQQGDASVAGEYQHGRHGAVRATV
-626 AKPPAQ
+626 TPTAKGFQVEWGPDDVQQFKGKAAGEKVRAALEREGFNRVEQ
-632 PEPVAP
+632 
-638 PQPADGASPRA
+638 QGANTNYSRGAYRMAAPRA
-649 NDREQGAE
+649 
-657 VEQPS
+657 
-662 ATPDRQQVQEA
+662 
-673 EAPAQAESQGAA
+673 
-685 SQAEAGAA
+685 
-693 VGTDRK
+693 RK
-699 SKPADDAGGGRG
+699 
-711 RNDAPSEKPARI
+711 
-723 EDFGEKLG
+723 
-731 GARKDLWKGFR
+731 
-742 ESISADVDVG
+742 
-752 AEPLSKSFPE
+752 
-762 PDYES
+762 
-767 LSSEGVDPK
+767 
-776 VLALIAA
+776 
-783 MRAEIPAKPRIGHR
+783 
-797 VRIWSDKVRVL
+797 
-808 RDFAKQL
+808 
-815 LEGELSADQVLGQM
+815 
-829 RGRSALG
+829 
-836 ELADTVPV
+836 
-844 LARLPASLLKSASK
+844 
-858 WRITSGS
+858 
-865 YTVFAGERLER
+865 
-876 PTTIYVLE
+876 
-884 DPAQRLVTGIRGGTA
+884 
-899 EAITDA
+899 
-905 AVKHLTKVLG
+905 
-915 DQPAGAGRVSKIE
+915 
-928 VYQDRMSKQYML
+928 
-940 GYKGA
+940 
-945 GGVVRLKTNFATSR
+945 
-959 DARNYLKD
+959 
-967 NRDELEQKLAE
+967 
-978 LRAAPVVRRERNEDR
+978 
-993 VGPARHEG
+993 
-1001 DVSPDQFLST
+1001 
-1011 FGFRGVEFG
+1011 
-1020 NWVEGSRRQRDLNNA
+1020 
-1035 YDALM
+1035 
-1040 DMADVLG
+1040 
-1047 IPPQAVSLN
+1047 
-1056 GELGLAF
+1056 
-1063 GARGKGGSDPA
+1063 
-1074 SAHYERGKVVINLTK
+1074 
-1089 KNGPGSLAHEWLHA
+1089 
-1103 LDHHFGKRDAQSG
+1103 
-1116 FMSERRRR
+1116 
-1124 EKEFNPITRKME
+1124 
-1136 DVQYPVRD
+1136 
-1144 EVFKAFKAIERA
+1144 
-1156 VNAGDFKARAV
+1156 
-1167 ELDQARSKPYWSTTV
+1167 
-1182 ELAARA
+1182 
-1188 FEKYVDARL
+1188 
-1197 RDTEQSNDYLVN
+1197 
-1209 ISKSSVAYPNDEELQ
+1209 
-1224 SGGIREAFDQLFQTL
+1224 
-1239 EVRQTEKG
+1239 
-1247 QQLYSRASYRQTPS
+1247 
-1261 RQAKGVRAESLSR
+1261 VRAE
-1274 TLAGMAASW
+1274 TLARSIGGMVAGW
-1283 KNAPQIHV
+1283 KNAPQVNV
-1291 VQSIDELPP
+1291 VQSIDDLPP

-1307 RDGALDVEGLYDAQ
+1307 RDGALDAEGLYDPK

-1330 SSLQHAAFV
+1330 TSLQHAAFV

-1354 GKRLNP
+1354 GKRLSP

-1381 RYGYDKALAMEE
+1381 RFGYDKALAMEE

-1399 AAGRLTEQRFWPQLV
+1399 AAGRLTEQRFWPRLV
-1414 AAVRNALRAIGFR
+1414 AALRNALRDIGFKV
-1427 MRWTDQ
+1427 RWTDQ

-1483 KTLTKPLVL
+1483 KTLTKPLSL

-1498 LQALGAADA
+1498 LKALGGAADA

-1585 IHAKDSAGFVQQW
+1585 IHAKDSTAFIRQW
-1598 MENGLLRYVDNKK
+1598 MESGLLRYVDNKK

-1637 RPEDIGKAA
+1637 RPEDIGKEA
-1646 GDVRYSRASQR
+1646 GDAGDARYSRASQR

-1664 VTNRGAVRFPEHA
+1664 VTNRGEVRFPEHA
-1677 TTAQRDALGKI
+1677 TSAQRDALGKI

-1838 TYQKA
+1838 AYQKA

-1931 ALEAAEK
+1931 ALQAAEQ
-1938 MKIATRV
+1938 MNIATRV

-2136 RDAMDFT
+2136 RDMMDFT

-2230 LPKPFEVGVMGSV
+2230 LPKPFEVGVLGSV

-2417 EARKVGDLERLQQL
+2417 EARKVGGLERLQQL

-2449 ITAINQRI
+2449 ITVINQRI

-2480 TRNQAAQLADTRGRA
+2480 TRNRAAQLADERGRA
-2495 MGV
+2495 AG

>member
-1 MADNYDIL
+1 MADDNYDVL
-9 ADLDARL
+9 ADVDARL
-16 ARKQA
+16 AKRQA
-21 TASGEFGKGIA
+21 SFSGELSKGIA
-32 SGVDALQGSLYGLAG
+32 SGVDGLQGSLYGLAG
-47 VVGDVVAEPGLRDWG
+47 LAGDVVAEPGLRDWG
-62 IAGYLRNQDE
+62 IAGFQRNQE
-72 VQQNPALVQRVEDVG
+72 EAQQDPALVQRVEDIG
-87 SLKDAGLYAA
+87 SVRDAGLYAA
-97 QGLGQLVPFAASSI
+97 QGLGQLVPFAAGSI
-111 AGGGIG
+111 AGGGVG
-117 GAAAR
+117 GAVAR

-130 GIVKGGIAQGLERAA
+130 GVVQRGIAQGLDRAV

-150 QAAAR
+150 QLAAR

-165 LAGTSIGT
+165 LTANSIGT

-180 DIYEKTGQY
+180 DIYDKTGQH

-210 GLLSKAMRPSKGLL
+210 GLLSKIARPSQGLL
-224 RAAGQQAAT
+224 RTVGRQAAT

-253 PSQEAFNA
+253 PTQEAFNEE
-261 DGRSELLNAAILGGI
+261 GRSELLNAAILGGI
-276 GGGILGGGVDAAG
+276 GGGILGGSVDAAG
-289 RIAQRAQQGPVSPA
+289 RLASRGQQPA
-303 AQPATPEPAGPI
+303 APAAAAQPAGPI
-315 SRSAGLLPG
+315 SRSVGLLP
-324 PAPLA
+324 APDRL
-329 ALPAPESVL
+329 ALPAPDPVL
-338 YGDSS
+338 YADGQGNVSPD
-343 GTIRDTG
+343 G
-350 PVRDVD
+350 PARNVD
-356 REQRPVPGREQAQP
+356 REQRPVPGRETQP
-370 RSPFG
+370 PFSG
-375 GGGIDQPV
+375 AGLDQQV
-383 PRGVVP
+383 PRGVIP

-395 QATPPAVRETPPMA
+395 QAQPLTVQPTPPVP
-409 VRTFDASPI
+409 VRTFDARPE
-418 YPGLPDLRPEAV
+418 YPGLPDLLPEAF

-435 GQASFARVPTPR
+435 GQASLGRIPTPQR
-447 PVEDQGPS
+447 VEPAGPS
-455 FGAGMDRQAQPAQR
+455 FGAGMDAQVKPAKR
-469 PVFSE
+469 PTFGQ
-474 VLQQARQAQGAL
+474 VLEQARQAQGAL
-486 DAKALAERTG
+486 DAQALADRTG
-496 ASRAMATR
+496 AGRAVAAR
-504 ALAGAKAEQQVTA
+504 ALAGVQVEQQVAA
-517 TAYKS
+517 TTYKS

-527 KALRSLPLPDEF
+527 KALRSLPQPEDVH
-539 EVVKT
+539 VVKT
-544 GNRQW
+544 GPRQW
-549 AVQRR
+549 AVQRS
-554 PVQERAYVDS
+554 PVQEVANDNRGA
-564 GTGPVDERAAG
+564 GPADERAEG
-575 DQGAAPLQPTDQ
+575 GQGAAPVQPVDQ
-587 AGVPDAEATPQAAA
+587 AGVPNAQAAPAAAA
-601 VQPVESGTGVPPAAA
+601 VQPVEGGARVPPAVA
-616 GADGQRALTV
+616 GPDGQRALTSPV
-626 AKPPAQ
+626 SQREPVQAAPEQSVDGAPGDLEEAEGQPAQ
-632 PEPVAP
+632 SSGDAVERQNATGGKPT
-638 PQPADGASPRA
+638 
-649 NDREQGAE
+649 QGGG
-657 VEQPS
+657 
-662 ATPDRQQVQEA
+662 QELQ
-673 EAPAQAESQGAA
+673 APANAEPAA
-685 SQAEAGAA
+685 VPGTEGSSAKGKGGSQAPSAGAA
-693 VGTDRK
+693 AR
-699 SKPADDAGGGRG
+699 PA
-711 RNDAPSEKPARI
+711 KI

-731 GARKDLWKGFR
+731 GARKDLWTGFR
-742 ESISADVDVG
+742 ESLSADIDV
-752 AEPLSKSFPE
+752 AVEPLSKSFPE
-762 PDYES
+762 PDYEK
-767 LSSEGVDPK
+767 LAGQGVDPK
-776 VLALIAA
+776 VLGLIAA
-783 MRAEIPAKPRIGHR
+783 MRAEIPARPRR
-797 VRIWSDKVRVL
+797 SVRLRMWSDKVALL

-815 LEGELSADQVLGQM
+815 LDGELSADQLLGLM
-829 RGRSALG
+829 RKHPPLV
-836 ELADTVPV
+836 ELVDTVPV
-844 LARLPASLLKSASK
+844 LARMPATALKQAAK

-865 YTVFAGERLER
+865 YTVFAGERLDR

-884 DPAQRLVTGIRGGTA
+884 DPDQRLVTTVRGSTA
-899 EAITDA
+899 EEIVDA
-905 AVKHLTKVLG
+905 AVKHLTTAL
-915 DQPAGAGRVSKIE
+915 DNQPKGSGRVSKIE
-928 VYQDRMSKQYML
+928 VYQDRISKLYML

-945 GGVVRLKTNFATSR
+945 GGVVRLKTNFATGR
-959 DARNYLKD
+959 DARNYLQD
-967 NRDELEQKLAE
+967 NRAELEQTLAE
-978 LRAAPVVRRERNEDR
+978 LRAAPEVRRERNESR
-993 VGPARHEG
+993 VGPTRHEG
-1001 DVSPDQFLST
+1001 DVSPDQFLGA

-1020 NWVEGSRRQRDLNNA
+1020 NWVEGPRRQRDLNNA

-1040 DMADVLG
+1040 DMAEVLG
-1047 IPPQAVSLN
+1047 IPPQAISLN

-1063 GARGKGGSDPA
+1063 GARGTGGADPA
-1074 SAHYERGKVVINLTK
+1074 AAHYESGKVVINLTK
-1089 KNGPGSLAHEWLHA
+1089 KAGPGSLAHEWLHA
-1103 LDHHFGKRDAQSG
+1103 LDNHFGKRDAKGG

-1124 EKEFNPITRKME
+1124 EKEFNPQTRKME
-1136 DVQYPVRD
+1136 DVQYPVRN
-1144 EVFKAFKAIERA
+1144 EVFKAFKAIESA
-1156 VNAGDFKARAV
+1156 ANTGEFKTRAV
-1167 ELDQARSKPYWSTTV
+1167 EMDKARSKPYWSTTV

-1188 FEKYVDARL
+1188 FEKYIDARL
-1197 RDTEQSNDYLVN
+1197 RDSGHSNDYLVN
-1209 ISKSSVAYPNDEELQ
+1209 ISHTSPAYPSDAELQ
-1224 SGGIREAFDQLFQTL
+1224 GGGIREAFDQLFQTL

-1247 QQLYSRASYRQTPS
+1247 QQLYSRASYRQAPG
-1261 RQAKGVRAESLSR
+1261 RQAKGVRAETLSR
-1274 TLAGMAASW
+1274 TLGGLAAKW
-1283 KNAPQIHV
+1283 KNAPQIRV
-1291 VQSIDELPP
+1291 VQSIEDLPP
-1300 RLRQQVK
+1300 RLRQQVR
-1307 RDGALDVEGLYDAQ
+1307 RDGALDVEGIYDAQ
-1321 GVYLIADNL
+1321 GVFLVADNL
-1330 SSLQHAAFV
+1330 TSLQHAAFV

-1354 GKRLNP
+1354 GNRLNP
-1360 LLLSIYKEHPALRSS
+1360 LLLSIYREHPALRSS

-1381 RYGYDKALAMEE
+1381 RFGYDKALAMEE

-1399 AAGRLTEQRFWPQLV
+1399 AAGRLTEQRFWPRLV
-1414 AAVRNALRAIGFR
+1414 AAVRNSLRAIGFR

-1433 DIAALLGTARRF
+1433 DIAALLGNARRF
-1445 IEKGGDKGTGG
+1445 IE
-1456 LVQTYSR
+1456 
-1463 EPGTG
+1463 
-1468 LPAALE
+1468 
-1474 KEIDEVFRG
+1474 RG
-1483 KTLTKPLVL
+1483 N
-1492 GGTPDV
+1492 G
-1498 LQALGAADA
+1498 GAAA
-1507 PINITEDTLW
+1507 G
-1517 KAVDKHSLTPRDVK
+1517 PRYS
-1531 AALAALGEPVMVFD
+1531 LAA
-1545 SATAPDGLVALVET
+1545 
-1559 ASRGRS
+1559 
-1565 VVVAV
+1565 
-1570 HMNRKENITVNRIAS
+1570 
-1585 IHAKDSAGFVQQW
+1585 Q
-1598 MENGLLRYVDNKK
+1598 
-1611 ADAWSSARGLQLP
+1611 
-1624 KAAPKHRLGKKVL
+1624 
-1637 RPEDIGKAA
+1637 
-1646 GDVRYSRASQR
+1646 RAS
-1657 AADFFDQ
+1657 DFFDK
-1664 VTNRGAVRFPEHA
+1664 VTNRGPVRFPDHA
-1677 TTAQRDALGKI
+1677 TAEQRDALGKI
-1688 GAFIRQEPLAKTARA
+1688 GAFIRQEPFAKAARA
-1703 LSERWKEKV
+1703 LSDRWKDKV

-1727 QAAYMQARLS
+1727 QTAYMQARLS

-1752 PTITDGALDVEA
+1752 PKISDGALDVEA

-1769 RGVLAELKGEHD
+1769 RGVLADLKGEHD

-1804 TPDDIAALRS
+1804 TPGDIVALRS
-1814 LNQGT
+1814 LNQGA
-1819 MDDGRSRAVVYR
+1819 MADGRARAVVYR

-1838 TYQKA
+1838 AYQKS

-1938 MKIATRV
+1938 MQIATRV

-2035 AGWKGTGKDS
+2035 SGWKATGKDN

-2072 KRLISRGV
+2072 KRLIRSGV
-2080 DSSQILNTPAKAAK
+2080 DSGQILNTPAKAAK
-2094 ALRSAWDKYQEIGDR
+2094 ALRSAWDKYQEVGDR

-2136 RDAMDFT
+2136 RDMMDFT

-2181 FLAVAGAVAMAST
+2181 FVAVAGAVAMAST

-2243 AERLT
+2243 AERLM

-2297 DRPIDSMGQERL
+2297 ERPIDSMGQERL

-2319 SASAVAAGQLTGISP
+2319 SGSAVAAGQLTGISP

-2372 DLTNPDNWTLFG
+2372 DLANPDNWTLYG
-2384 DFVKAADP
+2384 DFVKSADP

-2417 EARKVGDLERLQQL
+2417 EARKVGDLERMQQL
-2431 AGNEMLKLRPVYQ
+2431 AGNDVLKLRPIYK

-2465 LGAAE
+2465 MGAAE
-2470 KAELLKQLNA
+2470 KTELLKQLNA
-2480 TRNQAAQLADTRGRA
+2480 TRNQAAQLADERGRA
-2495 MGV
+2495 LVE

>member
-9 ADLDARL
+9 ADLDTRL

-72 VQQNPALVQRVEDVG
+72 AQQNPALVQRVEDVG

-238 AGQTAVERLA
+238 AGQTAIERLA

-261 DGRSELLNAAILGGI
+261 EGRSELLNAAILGGI

-289 RIAQRAQQGPVSPA
+289 RIAQRAQQAPVSPA

-329 ALPAPESVL
+329 ALPAPEPVL

-395 QATPPAVRETPPMA
+395 QATPPAVRETPPVP

-504 ALAGAKAEQQVTA
+504 ALAGAKVEQQVTA

-575 DQGAAPLQPTDQ
+575 NQGAAPLEPTDQ

-601 VQPVESGTGVPPAAA
+601 VQPVESGAGVPPAVA

-649 NDREQGAE
+649 NDGEQGAE

-693 VGTDRK
+693 VGTDRE
-699 SKPADDAGGGRG
+699 PQPAGGGEGG
-711 RNDAPSEKPARI
+711 RD
-723 EDFGEKLG
+723 
-731 GARKDLWKGFR
+731 
-742 ESISADVDVG
+742 
-752 AEPLSKSFPE
+752 
-762 PDYES
+762 
-767 LSSEGVDPK
+767 
-776 VLALIAA
+776 
-783 MRAEIPAKPRIGHR
+783 
-797 VRIWSDKVRVL
+797 
-808 RDFAKQL
+808 
-815 LEGELSADQVLGQM
+815 
-829 RGRSALG
+829 
-836 ELADTVPV
+836 
-844 LARLPASLLKSASK
+844 LPAS
-858 WRITSGS
+858 
-865 YTVFAGERLER
+865 
-876 PTTIYVLE
+876 PT
-884 DPAQRLVTGIRGGTA
+884 
-899 EAITDA
+899 EA
-905 AVKHLTKVLG
+905 
-915 DQPAGAGRVSKIE
+915 
-928 VYQDRMSKQYML
+928 KQ
-940 GYKGA
+940 
-945 GGVVRLKTNFATSR
+945 
-959 DARNYLKD
+959 
-967 NRDELEQKLAE
+967 Q
-978 LRAAPVVRRERNEDR
+978 
-993 VGPARHEG
+993 
-1001 DVSPDQFLST
+1001 
-1011 FGFRGVEFG
+1011 
-1020 NWVEGSRRQRDLNNA
+1020 
-1035 YDALM
+1035 
-1040 DMADVLG
+1040 
-1047 IPPQAVSLN
+1047 
-1056 GELGLAF
+1056 
-1063 GARGKGGSDPA
+1063 
-1074 SAHYERGKVVINLTK
+1074 
-1089 KNGPGSLAHEWLHA
+1089 
-1103 LDHHFGKRDAQSG
+1103 
-1116 FMSERRRR
+1116 
-1124 EKEFNPITRKME
+1124 
-1136 DVQYPVRD
+1136 
-1144 EVFKAFKAIERA
+1144 
-1156 VNAGDFKARAV
+1156 
-1167 ELDQARSKPYWSTTV
+1167 
-1182 ELAARA
+1182 
-1188 FEKYVDARL
+1188 
-1197 RDTEQSNDYLVN
+1197 
-1209 ISKSSVAYPNDEELQ
+1209 
-1224 SGGIREAFDQLFQTL
+1224 
-1239 EVRQTEKG
+1239 
-1247 QQLYSRASYRQTPS
+1247 YSRSSYRQAPS

-1483 KTLTKPLVL
+1483 KTLTKPLSL

-1585 IHAKDSAGFVQQW
+1585 IHAKDSTGFIRQW

-1637 RPEDIGKAA
+1637 RPEDIGKEA

-1664 VTNRGAVRFPEHA
+1664 VTNRGEVRFPEHA
-1677 TTAQRDALGKI
+1677 TSAQRDALGKI

-1781 LFFAWIAGNRAEKLA
+1781 LFFAWIAGNRAERLA

-1903 PLGDLMANTLANWSH
+1903 PLGDLLANTLANWSH
-1918 LLSASMKNMAANK
+1918 LLSASMKNMAANT
-1931 ALEAAEK
+1931 ALQAAEQ
-1938 MKIATRV
+1938 MNIATRV

-2080 DSSQILNTPAKAAK
+2080 DSSQILNTPAKVAR

-2136 RDAMDFT
+2136 RDMMDFT

-2319 SASAVAAGQLTGISP
+2319 SASAVATGQLTGISP

-2384 DFVKAADP
+2384 DFVKAAD
-2392 GSGSKYLTRFYEMQH
+2392 SGSKYLTRFYEMQH

-2457 KAVTNDRS
+2457 KAVTNDQS

-2480 TRNQAAQLADTRGRA
+2480 TRNRAAQMADERWRK
-2495 MGV
+2495 MM

>member
-1 MADNYDIL
+1 MADDYDAL
-9 ADLDARL
+9 ADIQSRM

-21 TASGEFGKGIA
+21 TLSGEFGKGIA

-72 VQQNPALVQRVEDVG
+72 AQQNPALVQRVEDVG

-150 QAAAR
+150 QAATR

-180 DIYEKTGQY
+180 DIFEKTGQY

-210 GLLSKAMRPSKGLL
+210 GLLSKAMRPTKGLL

-289 RIAQRAQQGPVSPA
+289 RIAQRAQQAPVSPA

-329 ALPAPESVL
+329 ALPAPEPVL
-338 YGDSS
+338 YGDVS

-517 TAYKS
+517 AAYKS

-601 VQPVESGTGVPPAAA
+601 VQPVESGAGVPTAAA
-616 GADGQRALTV
+616 GADGQRALNEVPEAAASAQQGDASVAGEYQHGRHGAVRATV
-626 AKPPAQ
+626 TPTAKGFQVEWGPDDVQQFKGKAAGEKVRAALEREGFNRVEQ
-632 PEPVAP
+632 
-638 PQPADGASPRA
+638 QGANTNYSRGAYRMAAPRA
-649 NDREQGAE
+649 
-657 VEQPS
+657 
-662 ATPDRQQVQEA
+662 
-673 EAPAQAESQGAA
+673 
-685 SQAEAGAA
+685 
-693 VGTDRK
+693 RK
-699 SKPADDAGGGRG
+699 
-711 RNDAPSEKPARI
+711 
-723 EDFGEKLG
+723 
-731 GARKDLWKGFR
+731 
-742 ESISADVDVG
+742 
-752 AEPLSKSFPE
+752 
-762 PDYES
+762 
-767 LSSEGVDPK
+767 
-776 VLALIAA
+776 
-783 MRAEIPAKPRIGHR
+783 
-797 VRIWSDKVRVL
+797 
-808 RDFAKQL
+808 
-815 LEGELSADQVLGQM
+815 
-829 RGRSALG
+829 
-836 ELADTVPV
+836 
-844 LARLPASLLKSASK
+844 
-858 WRITSGS
+858 
-865 YTVFAGERLER
+865 
-876 PTTIYVLE
+876 
-884 DPAQRLVTGIRGGTA
+884 
-899 EAITDA
+899 
-905 AVKHLTKVLG
+905 
-915 DQPAGAGRVSKIE
+915 
-928 VYQDRMSKQYML
+928 
-940 GYKGA
+940 
-945 GGVVRLKTNFATSR
+945 
-959 DARNYLKD
+959 
-967 NRDELEQKLAE
+967 
-978 LRAAPVVRRERNEDR
+978 
-993 VGPARHEG
+993 
-1001 DVSPDQFLST
+1001 
-1011 FGFRGVEFG
+1011 
-1020 NWVEGSRRQRDLNNA
+1020 
-1035 YDALM
+1035 
-1040 DMADVLG
+1040 
-1047 IPPQAVSLN
+1047 
-1056 GELGLAF
+1056 
-1063 GARGKGGSDPA
+1063 
-1074 SAHYERGKVVINLTK
+1074 
-1089 KNGPGSLAHEWLHA
+1089 
-1103 LDHHFGKRDAQSG
+1103 
-1116 FMSERRRR
+1116 
-1124 EKEFNPITRKME
+1124 
-1136 DVQYPVRD
+1136 
-1144 EVFKAFKAIERA
+1144 
-1156 VNAGDFKARAV
+1156 
-1167 ELDQARSKPYWSTTV
+1167 
-1182 ELAARA
+1182 
-1188 FEKYVDARL
+1188 
-1197 RDTEQSNDYLVN
+1197 
-1209 ISKSSVAYPNDEELQ
+1209 
-1224 SGGIREAFDQLFQTL
+1224 
-1239 EVRQTEKG
+1239 
-1247 QQLYSRASYRQTPS
+1247 
-1261 RQAKGVRAESLSR
+1261 VRAE
-1274 TLAGMAASW
+1274 TLARSIGGMVAGW
-1283 KNAPQIHV
+1283 KNAPQVNV
-1291 VQSIDELPP
+1291 VQSIDDLPP

-1307 RDGALDVEGLYDAQ
+1307 RDGALDAEGLYDPK

-1330 SSLQHAAFV
+1330 TSLQHAAFV

-1354 GKRLNP
+1354 GKRLSP

-1399 AAGRLTEQRFWPQLV
+1399 AAGRLTEQRFWPRLV
-1414 AAVRNALRAIGFR
+1414 AAVRNALRDIGFKV
-1427 MRWTDQ
+1427 RWTDQ

-1483 KTLTKPLVL
+1483 KTLTKPLSL

-1498 LQALGAADA
+1498 LKALGAADA

-1585 IHAKDSAGFVQQW
+1585 IHAKDSTGFIRQW

-1637 RPEDIGKAA
+1637 RPEDIGKEA

-1664 VTNRGAVRFPEHA
+1664 VTNRGEVRFPEHA
-1677 TTAQRDALGKI
+1677 TSAQRDALGKI

-1931 ALEAAEK
+1931 ALQAAEQ
-1938 MKIATRV
+1938 MNIATRV

-2136 RDAMDFT
+2136 RDMMDFT

-2319 SASAVAAGQLTGISP
+2319 SASAVAAGQLAGMSP

-2480 TRNQAAQLADTRGRA
+2480 TRNRAAKMADERGRA
-2495 MGV
+2495 AG